1 MLDSIQQSADI
12 GVSKAEHTRL
22 QILSQALFLAT
33 SKSLNDVTIGA
44 LAKKCNL
51 SKSGLYAHFGSKEN
65 LQVAIVDYASEVFR
79 LRVVKDVSQV
89 LAPIDRITALVYRW
103 LNWYEGHAKQCLF
116 LSATIEFNDR
126 PGPVKDALHRQ
137 IERWVGYLENIAD
150 LAIADKSFRSDSDSK
165 QFVFEVYSL
174 FLGSQKYLWLNRES
188 SDRELFSEGYNKL
201 IRRYSI

>member
-1 MLDSIQQSADI
+1 MLDTIQQPSDTS
-12 GVSKAEHTRL
+12 VSKAEQTRL
-22 QILSQALFLAT
+22 HILSEALFLAT
-33 SKSLNDVTIGA
+33 SRSLNDVTIGA
-44 LAKKCNL
+44 LAKKCHL

-79 LRVVKDVSQV
+79 VRVVKDVSKA
-89 LAPIDRITALVYRW
+89 LSPIDRVTALVYRW

-137 IERWVGYLENIAD
+137 IERWVGYLENIAEQAVED
-150 LAIADKSFRSDSDSK
+150 HSFRSDSNPQ

-174 FLGSQKYLWLNRES
+174 FLGSQKYYWLKKES
-188 SDRELFSEGYNKL
+188 SDRELFSQGYSKL

>member
-12 GVSKAEHTRL
+12 GVSKAEQTR
-22 QILSQALFLAT
+22 QHILSQALFLAT

-79 LRVVKDVSQV
+79 LRVVKDVSQA

-150 LAIADKSFRSDSDSK
+150 LAIADKSFRSDSNSK

-174 FLGSQKYLWLNRES
+174 FLGSQKYLWLNKES

>member
-1 MLDSIQQSADI
+1 MLDNIQQSADT
-12 GVSKAEHTRL
+12 GVSKAEQTR
-22 QILSQALFLAT
+22 QHILSQALFLAT

-79 LRVVKDVSQV
+79 VRVVKDVSKA

-116 LSATIEFNDR
+116 LSATIEFNEQ

-137 IERWVGYLENIAD
+137 IERWVGYLENIAEQ
-150 LAIADKSFRSDSDSK
+150 AIADKSFRDGF
-165 QFVFEVYSL
+165 Q
-174 FLGSQKYLWLNRES
+174 
-188 SDRELFSEGYNKL
+188 
-201 IRRYSI
+201 

>member
-1 MLDSIQQSADI
+1 MLDTIQQSTVL
-12 GVSKAEHTRL
+12 GSSKADQTR
-22 QILSQALFLAT
+22 QRILSKALLMAT

-65 LQVAIVDYASEVFR
+65 LQVAIVDYASEIFR
-79 LRVVKDVSQV
+79 LRVVKDVSKAISPV
-89 LAPIDRITALVYRW
+89 DRITALVYRW

-137 IERWVGYLENIAD
+137 IERWISFLENIAEQ
-150 LAIADKSFRSDSDSK
+150 AIVDKSFRADSNSQ

-174 FLGSQKYLWLNRES
+174 FLGSQKYYWMHKES
-188 SDRELFSEGYNKL
+188 SDRELFSEGYTRL
-201 IRRYSI
+201 IRRYTI